1 MTPLEPAIAA
11 IALAAAFGLGAL
23 VGPSLTRWITE
34 VDRRQA
40 IRLHAQ
46 GWTHGQIAEQQDRD
60 PRQIAEWLAEAD
72 RSRTS

>member
-1 MTPLEPAIAA
+1 MTPIEPALAA
-11 IALAAAFGLGAL
+11 LALAAAFGLGAL
-23 VGPSLTRWITE
+23 VGPTITRWITE

-60 PRQIAEWLAEAD
+60 PKQIAEWLADAD
-72 RSRTS
+72 KAGG